1 MSAKS
6 SHLSSAAWSIVTSYG
21 QDLPRANG
29 FKQVCLS
36 YKFDPSILVTFHFE
50 GTEGFSKSA
59 VYLDPRPPF
68 GTFPK
73 TNPILKIKAFLS
85 HL

>member
-1 MSAKS
+1 MSDFYYPMKS
-6 SHLSSAAWSIVTSYG
+6 KSDV
-21 QDLPRANG
+21 
-29 FKQVCLS
+29 
-36 YKFDPSILVTFHFE
+36 HFE
-50 GTEGFSKSA
+50 GTEGFSKSV